1 MAITLAD
8 VKMNAQDALSAHVID
23 EFRKSNWILDHI
35 LFDDCVA
42 PTGNGAAATYSYLR
56 LYSQPTAS
64 FRQVNNEYESA
75 EVTRSK
81 ITTDVK
87 IFGGSY
93 KIDRIIA
100 DMRGAVDEVQLQQ
113 SQKIKAVQALFNDTF
128 INGDSATTATSFD
141 GLETALTGS
150 STEYNGAAA
159 DTAIDLS
166 TSAAVTG
173 NYMAFLDML
182 DEFMMGLDGKPS
194 CLMGNTR
201 MIAKLR
207 ACARRAS
214 MYQTSVDD
222 FGQQIETYAG
232 IPLVDMKT
240 KSGSND
246 PVIDTDETTGTTN
259 LYAVR
264 LGLDGVHAV
273 SYQGA
278 SPIRCW
284 LPDFS
289 TAGAVKI
296 GEVEMSAAL
305 AIKTSKAVGA
315 FRKIKVK

>member
-1 MAITLAD
+1 MAVTLAD
-8 VKMNAQDALSAHVID
+8 VKLGLQDDLQAGVVD

-42 PTGNGAAATYSYLR
+42 PTGGGATSTYTYLR
-56 LYSQPTAS
+56 LLTQPTAA
-64 FRQVNNEYESA
+64 FRAVNAEYTSQ
-75 EVTRSK
+75 EVTRQK

-214 MYQTSVDD
+214 MYQTTVDS

-232 IPLVDMKT
+232 IPLVDMGAV
-240 KSGSND
+240 SGGTGD
-246 PVIDTDETTGTTN
+246 VIATDNSGNTS
-259 LYAVR
+259 LYVAR

-273 SYQGA
+273 SYQGV

-289 TAGAVKI
+289 TSGAVKT
-296 GEVEMSAAL
+296 GEVEMTAAL
-305 AIKTSKAVGA
+305 VIKSSKAAGV
-315 FRKIKVK
+315 FRKIKVA

>member
-1 MAITLAD
+1 MAVTLAD
-8 VKMNAQDALSAHVID
+8 VKLGLQDDLQTGVID

-42 PTGNGAAATYSYLR
+42 PTGGGATSTYTYLR
-56 LYSQPTAS
+56 LLTQPTAA
-64 FRQVNNEYESA
+64 FRAVNDEYTSQ
-75 EVTRSK
+75 EVTRKK

-128 INGDSATTATSFD
+128 INGDSSTTATSFD

-150 STEYNGAAA
+150 STEYNGATA

-166 TSAAVTG
+166 TSAAVTS

-214 MYQTSVDD
+214 MYQTSVDS

-232 IPLVDMKT
+232 IPLVDMGAV
-240 KSGSND
+240 SGGTGD
-246 PVIDTDETTGTTN
+246 VIATDDSGNTS
-259 LYAVR
+259 LYVAR

-273 SYQGA
+273 SYQGV

-289 TAGAVKI
+289 TSGAVKT
-296 GEVEMSAAL
+296 GEVEMTAAL
-305 AIKTSKAVGA
+305 VIKSSKAAGV
-315 FRKIKVK
+315 FRKIKVA